1 MVNPIISSHRSIPHG
16 LSRVVSD
23 HTGLIQ
29 RLSILRP
36 NRSQPQIFVTEPTE
50 CDLSTLLPD
59 STNDSI
65 EAAGKALTKTESI
78 EGAIGEFLERY
89 CLYWPDQSPRA
100 CAYNELD
107 PANTVPERFLDVIP
121 ASVAERFNRE
131 TFSRDLVLQWS
142 SGRNLL
148 NGTKTY
154 FPTQY
159 VHINADRGEVYP
171 HVFEST
177 TNGCAAAPTMKEA
190 LSRSICEF
198 VERDAFIKTWYQ
210 SESPKSIDCSNFED
224 VNRIKNQRFEFP
236 NLSFQHIQL
245 ETELPVSAVGCIA
258 YDHRGVTPKFVMG
271 IDAAVDIEEAL
282 LESMI
287 EAAQGWPY
295 IQYLTA
301 TADDPI
307 EPDRVD
313 NFRDNVQYY
322 ANHDRFDEVAHL
334 LNGETIT
341 PTSSGRK
348 QESLSEW
355 LEMAEQFNLTPIAFD
370 LTTPDVRDIGV
381 HVTRVVIPEL
391 LSLSLPS
398 IPHAIHPRFPDGHR
412 KMHPLP

>member
-1 MVNPIISSHRSIPHG
+1 MNPIISSHRSVPHG

-29 RLSILRP
+29 RLSIIRP
-36 NRSQPQIFVTEPTE
+36 NRIQPQIFVTEPTE
-50 CDLSTLLPD
+50 CNLSALLPEE
-59 STNDSI
+59 TNDSI
-65 EAAGKALTKTESI
+65 EAAGKSLTKTESI
-78 EGAIGEFLERY
+78 EGAIGEFVERY
-89 CLYWPDQSPRA
+89 CLYWSEQTPLK
-100 CAYNELD
+100 CTYNELD
-107 PANTVPERFLDVIP
+107 SDKTVPKCFLDIVP
-121 ASVAERFNRE
+121 ASLAERFNRQ
-131 TFSRDLVLQWS
+131 TFSENLVLQWS
-142 SGRNLL
+142 SGINLL
-148 NGTKTY
+148 SGTKTY

-159 VHINADRGEVYP
+159 VRINADRGEEYP

-210 SESPKSIDCSNFED
+210 SGSPKRIDCTSFNRVEKIKNERFESP
-224 VNRIKNQRFEFP
+224 R
-236 NLSFQHIQL
+236 LSFQHIRL
-245 ETELPVSAVGCIA
+245 ETEFPVSAVGCIA
-258 YDHRGVTPKFVMG
+258 YDPREVTPKFVMG
-271 IDAAVDIEEAL
+271 IDAAADIEQAL

-295 IQYLTA
+295 VEYLTS
-301 TADDPI
+301 TVDGPI

-322 ANHDRFDEVAHL
+322 ANHDHFDEVAHL
-334 LNGETIT
+334 LNGEVVT
-341 PTSSGRK
+341 PTSTDRNKMTLSG
-348 QESLSEW
+348 W
-355 LEMAEQFNLTPIAFD
+355 LEMAEQFNLSPIAFN